1 MRYFLF
7 IVLFIVLSSCS
18 TSVVEDTTN
27 TPQDKIIWTG
37 PKLTFTKM
45 ANTDATNP
53 QNQDQI
59 TPSVAITRGT
69 SGGQIYN
76 IKLESSPNKDASPL
90 GTKWAIGNISNV
102 DDLTFK
108 SFRSAVGSPKD
119 VVGKNLV
126 LFIEQEQ
133 IYLSVMFTS
142 WGQGMSGSFS
152 YERSTEN

>member
-18 TSVVEDTTN
+18 TSVVEDTTD

-37 PKLTFTKM
+37 PKLTFTKL

-76 IKLESSPNKDASPL
+76 IKLETY
-90 GTKWAIGNISNV
+90 G
-102 DDLTFK
+102 
-108 SFRSAVGSPKD
+108 
-119 VVGKNLV
+119 
-126 LFIEQEQ
+126 
-133 IYLSVMFTS
+133 
-142 WGQGMSGSFS
+142 
-152 YERSTEN
+152 